1 MKHLVITLLCAF
13 SSLLSAQ
20 TLSPYLQGVTPNSIW
35 ITWKTSSNTESV
47 VQYGASPANLGTS
60 VTGTT
65 QIFSDAG
72 YPANYYYHSVQL
84 TGLQANTKYHYRIK
98 TGAQEST
105 VHSFRT
111 LPLPGQ
117 PMTAGGHL
125 RFLIMGDN
133 QIKAQPRFD
142 SLVVFAKRNCEQLYG
157 PNINDSLSMI
167 LMVGDQVDVGTLD
180 HYEFV
185 HFAKNRYLSGELPI
199 GTIIGNHETYGTL
212 QLGAYENHF
221 FYDKIQ
227 YADVPSNSER
237 YYAYQVGPVLIIN
250 LNTEATSGS
259 AGLAQYTW
267 LQQVVNKANTDPSV
281 QWIMS
286 FGHRPYQ
293 AEQYVGDIS
302 TWIRNTAVPFLSTSP
317 KFFMHTGA
325 HHHLYA
331 RGQLK
336 ETPNYHIISGGT
348 AWDQYW
354 GMSNETD
361 FDDVQKTLSNWP
373 YQIVDFD
380 LNKQSVDVKTYSV
393 GSIYRWHENRLIDE
407 FHRTLN
413 QPAPATPS
421 VTAPADTVQLPF
433 VVNSSAFSS
442 PAGELLN
449 STQFQIAA
457 SSNFVAPVVD
467 KLRDYENYY
476 GSAGAPDTTKDQNLG
491 VDIQQYTV
499 PAGALPNGKHYVR
512 VRHRDRNLEWSG
524 WSAPDSFVVVN
535 SVQGFPSI
543 ALDKTQYDLGETI
556 TVTYA
561 NGPGLATDWVGIYKK
576 GQTPGQVSSTKY
588 QYVNGGNGVLTFT
601 LTEPGEYF
609 AAFFTND
616 TYTEIADRVTF
627 YHGNIPFLTSDKTA
641 YAEGEAV
648 TISYANAPG
657 LAKDWVGLYKVGMTP
672 GVVGSVQWS
681 YVSGAAGS
689 RTFNNLPKGYYF
701 AAYLLQDQYAE
712 AGERIFF
719 SVGDTIAQLVIDKS
733 IYNLGEYIVATWT
746 DGPGIPKDWLGV
758 YQAWKNPNIDALDQY
773 TYFGGVPE
781 GAITLKD
788 TLVPTVPG
796 NYFVVMFT
804 NDSYN
809 EVSNRCYFTMVE
821 GGSATN
827 SIIDNHGVRIFPNP
841 SGDYTIVESE
851 YPIDK
856 IEVLSQEGRL
866 LYRSTTNA
874 GNQQFTLLNQQLPEG
889 TYVVKVYSRK
899 LFTLKMVVQ
908 R

>member
-35 ITWKTSSNTESV
+35 ITWKTASNTESV

-84 TGLQANTKYHYRIK
+84 TGLQPNTKYHYRIK
-98 TGAQEST
+98 TGTQEST

-125 RFLIMGDN
+125 RFLIFGDN

-142 SLVVFAKRNCEQLYG
+142 SLVVFAKRKCEQLYG
-157 PNINDSLSMI
+157 PNINDSISMI

-221 FYDKIQ
+221 FYDKMQ

-250 LNTEATSGS
+250 LNTEATSGA

-267 LQQVVNKANTDPSV
+267 LQQVLNKANTDPSV

-302 TWIRNTAVPFLSTSP
+302 SWIRNTAVPFLSTSP

-380 LNKQSVDVKTYSV
+380 LNKQSVNVKTYSV

-413 QPAPATPS
+413 QPAPAVPS
-421 VTAPADTVQLPF
+421 VTATIDTVQLPF
-433 VVNSSAFSS
+433 TINSSAFSS

-457 SSNFVAPVVD
+457 SANFVAPVVD
-467 KLRDYENYY
+467 KLRDFENYY
-476 GSAGAPDTTKDQNLG
+476 GSAGAPDTTKDINLG
-491 VDIQQYTV
+491 INILDYTV

-524 WSAPDSFVVVN
+524 WSAADSFVVVN

-616 TYTEIADRVTF
+616 TYTEIADRVSF
-627 YHGNIPFLTSDKTA
+627 YHGNIPFLTSNKTA
-641 YAEGEAV
+641 YAEAEAV

-657 LAKDWVGLYKVGMTP
+657 LANDWVGLYKVGMTP

-681 YVSGAAGS
+681 YVSGAAGN

-781 GAITLKD
+781 GTITLKD

-809 EVSNRCYFTMVE
+809 EVSNRCYFTMVD
-821 GGSATN
+821 GGSNTN
-827 SIIDNHGVRIFPNP
+827 SIIDNHGVRLFPNP